1 MKMAKL
7 ISVLLAVFLINFFT
21 VNGQNWQTV
30 RSGRIAYFDND
41 QGWINCIR
49 IDSVKFDKDSVLYPM
64 ANIQQIGSNCFTP
77 KGNSW
82 MGIKV
87 IIKNNGVN
95 LFFNNNNDTIR
106 INTRAKA
113 GESWTLFEIK
123 DSIKIIAE
131 VLSAETQ
138 SILGETDSIKTIGF
152 KVYEKNILAE
162 HHYLRDKSLI
172 LSKSHGFIKMM
183 NFRVFP
189 EEPTTPSFE
198 ILMVYH
204 LIGLTNPDRGVQNL
218 TIMDIFDFQVG
229 DELHVFYE
237 WKDWDS
243 FRGYL
248 TQRKT
253 ILKYLER
260 SGTHD
265 SVVYKI
271 DREESVFNR
280 IQKWDSTTYEYVHDT
295 LNMAYQPDSLFDKL
309 PGEPII
315 AEDGAYANIMVNGTP
330 VSKIK
335 PFEHIY
341 FNESDNCYRRIF
353 YDGCYSDNSYFK
365 GLGGPYYSCQG
376 GFITLT
382 SEENKLVY
390 YKKGSTTWGT
400 PLVITAVDDL
410 EIEDQLKVYP
420 NPASDFVTIENRSGK
435 ADEYIISLTDLQGRE
450 VFKNETVIS
459 TTFRLDVS
467 SLKAGAYILKL
478 KDKENQLSRMI
489 VKKP

>member
-1 MKMAKL
+1 MKHFILL
-7 ISVLLAVFLINFFT
+7 IEVFLISIFC
-21 VNGQNWQTV
+21 VNAQDWQTI

-41 QGWINCIR
+41 QGWVNCIR
-49 IDSVKFDKDSVLYPM
+49 IDSVSFDKDSVLYPM
-64 ANIQQIGSNCFTP
+64 ANIQQIGYNCFNP

-82 MGIKV
+82 IGKKV
-87 IIKNNGVN
+87 IIQKNGVN
-95 LFFNNNNDTIR
+95 LFFNNEKDTIR
-106 INTRAKA
+106 INTRANVGK
-113 GESWTLFEIK
+113 SWTLFEIK

-162 HHYLRDKSLI
+162 HHYLSDKSLI
-172 LSKSHGFIKMM
+172 ISKNNGFVSMM

-189 EEPTTPSFE
+189 EEPTTPSLE
-198 ILMVYH
+198 ILIGYH

-237 WKDWDS
+237 WKDWDG

-253 ILKYLER
+253 VLKYLER

-280 IQKWDSTTYEYVHDT
+280 IQKWDSTTYKYIHDT
-295 LNMAYQPDSLFDKL
+295 IKVAYGSDSLFDKL

-315 AEDGAYANIMVNGTP
+315 AEDGAYTNIMVNGNP
-330 VSKIK
+330 ISKTK

-365 GLGGPYYSCQG
+365 GLGGPYYSCQS

-390 YKKGSTTWGT
+390 YKKGSATWGT
-400 PLVITAVDDL
+400 PLDLTDVKNIEKDDQ
-410 EIEDQLKVYP
+410 IIVYP

-435 ADEYIISLTDLQGRE
+435 AEKYVISLTDMQGKE
-450 VFKNETVIS
+450 VFKKEIS
-459 TTFRLDVS
+459 ISNTYRLDIS
-467 SLKAGAYILKL
+467 SQKPGAYLLKL
-478 KDKENQLSRMI
+478 QNGKALFSKVIIRKL
-489 VKKP
+489 